1 MKPQKESKKEKKV
14 NVHDNVYDNASGIYN
29 MYQETYFNQYMALSD
44 NKKRKLG
51 SKYDPVNLFFKI
63 YNYDDWLKNEE
74 LVDKEESVDLPH
86 MQPLECDEKLKKGK
100 GLKSLTPKKLLIRLP
115 ILLAQIKAGKNSYKF
130 LKNQTNITSIVSTQ

>member
-1 MKPQKESKKEKKV
+1 MCMIMCMIMLQEYIICIKKLISINTWLFQK
-14 NVHDNVYDNASGIYN
+14 
-29 MYQETYFNQYMALSD
+29 
-44 NKKRKLG
+44 KKRKLG

-63 YNYDDWLKNEE
+63 YNYDDWFKNEE

-86 MQPLECDEKLKKGK
+86 MQPLECDEKLQKGK